1 MPYFTKNQPR
11 GERAAKVVADVV
23 VGLLLLVFLVVFFG
37 PTGGCMAV
45 LVLEA
50 ALISIDYLVPSE
62 DDKSGV
68 AVR

>member
-37 PTGGCMAV
+37 PIAGGMAV

-62 DDKSGV
+62 DDKSG
-68 AVR
+68 AAIR